1 MHGMN
6 GVVLCRRIHRR
17 VVLVIAFGERVR
29 NQRRGG
35 SGAGAQRDQE
45 RTAAFIML

>member
-1 MHGMN
+1 
-6 GVVLCRRIHRR
+6 VVLCWRIHRR

-35 SGAGAQRDQE
+35 GGAGTQRDQE